1 MQMKDKI
8 AFVTGAGRGI
18 GRAVCRELLV
28 RGAAGVVIADLDG
41 AQAQATAAE
50 LGGLGLQ
57 CDVSDEAAV
66 RAAVAAAI
74 AHYGRVDVLL
84 SNAGFGATELD
95 LDDAL
100 AEPNDLWNRMWQVH
114 VMAHVYASRAV
125 LPGKTHGFAEAAW
138 GWTEATLRFLISG
151 R

>member
-1 MQMKDKI
+1 MAM
-8 AFVTGAGRGI
+8 AGAFLFVTGAGRGI
-18 GRAVCRELLV
+18 GRAVCRELLR

-41 AQAQATAAE
+41 AMAQATAAE

-66 RAAVAAAI
+66 QAAVAAAI

-100 AEPNDLWNRMWQVH
+100 AEPNALFLA
-114 VMAHVYASRAV
+114 AH
-125 LPGKTHGFAEAAW
+125 
-138 GWTEATLRFLISG
+138 
-151 R
+151 